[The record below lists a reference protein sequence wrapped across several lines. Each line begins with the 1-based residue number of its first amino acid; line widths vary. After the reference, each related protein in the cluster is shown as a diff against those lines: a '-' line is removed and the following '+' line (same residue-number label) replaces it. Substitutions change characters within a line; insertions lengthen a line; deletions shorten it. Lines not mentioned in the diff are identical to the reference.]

1 MNNNLDDLQK
11 LYKDIKH
18 YDPHVRQNAV
28 IGFGKYFLDDNA
40 RNSLKEEEKANI
52 VNVLLQCLEPKENSI
67 EVKGRTVRTFS
78 QITKFLTENEIIQVF
93 SRIINYLTQK
103 SAEGKDIYVN
113 CIKKIF
119 DEIPI
124 SSCKIIGKVICP
136 VLTEGILKSSDQE
149 ILELCLDTYTD
160 YIKTFDNVLIK
171 DNDVVKNKIDLFTKS
186 VEFLTSVDITLQ
198 NNAINFIGN
207 LAVLLNKKEIKE
219 ITSNLIT
226 KLTKSQNL
234 YEKSAIL
241 DCLNSIAKTSAN
253 KQIELLPNLIAN
265 INSKCNLK
273 YLEED
278 SADYDEK
285 NKYVKSCLECLETY
299 ILKLLNRIDKRVLYD
314 IIINSLK
321 LIEYDPNYS
330 YDNQGDNMDVDD
342 YDNEYADYEIDA
354 GDLDDSSWKVRKS
367 SVNIIHN
374 FLKSGYNFD
383 KDLIIKI
390 IKQLVVDLREH
401 EENTK
406 IDIISTLCD
415 YLYSQVEQ
423 NETDLGLTFKRK
435 SSINVTYLSE
445 VANDINN
452 ILLKELKG
460 SNKNLNSNMLKLLP
474 ALASVASSE
483 MIKSFKNFQN
493 IFENVCLT
501 DSNNTIIFFDFLSKL
516 FQANNL
522 SEDYIEIYEMILNYI
537 EKGVN
542 NDFYK
547 IQIVA
552 LNSCLY
558 LLPIL
563 SQDKKENE
571 KYIKKIYNF
580 ILPKFKNNDIDAELK
595 STLINVMSCILEECG
610 DLFDE
615 KTLIEL
621 FNLYLLKTKN
631 DLIRAKIYTNLN
643 KILLKQNKIN
653 LTKAIAQFKNSI
665 LEILNSSPI
674 SLQYTTLIFLET
686 VFKYFPNSFKES
698 TNKFIDILLKLL
710 NEENLIPLIYNV
722 FIQMIKLI
730 DENSLLKILIETS
743 EKIDKIT
750 ISENQLNS
758 LYEFSNISSQ
768 KLNKKIS
775 KIIEPYLEKIK
786 DLNSNKSYFIAILCA
801 NCEKEQIFINKAI
814 NIINSTKKDS
824 KELKNA
830 LVLIGDI
837 CENSKQKHIELITT
851 LEKMI
856 GKDNEEINNL
866 ISISIGQIGLN
877 DSSEFIKKIC
887 STKINENVLISI
899 KEFLILIQEKNKN
912 VSNEDLNKLFE
923 YLNKNNNFNSKSNIN
938 HCGEC
943 LGILTAVNQQFLK
956 QFLNGLN
963 NTETN
968 IKIGFYYGLSS
979 LLNQKIK
986 LKEETVTILIPK
998 ILEGIKNN
1006 ELLIKEYSFN
1016 ALLNASHFYMNIIK
1030 DKYKDFN
1037 DLFAIYHKINKIWIE
1052 IADFGGG
1059 MKIINDKGL
1068 NLRKAIF
1075 STIKIFVDNEPNKI
1089 NVSDTINYLMNGLND
1104 NDDIVTIVFGTII
1117 KLAHMFHSNFV
1128 PFVDNLCEQLKIAN
1142 EKIKIAENKKE
1153 FATNVIRLFNEL
1165 KVENEI
1171 DSNPKFVNIKEEMN
1185 KFLNDINKKNN

>member
-1 MNNNLDDLQK
+1 MNNNLDEISK

-28 IGFGKYFLDDNA
+28 IGFGKHFLDDNA
-40 RNSLKEEEKANI
+40 RNALKDEEKANI
-52 VNVLLQCLEPKENSI
+52 VNVLLQCLEPKEKSI

-103 SAEGKDIYVN
+103 SAEGKDIYVT
-113 CIKKIF
+113 CIKNIF
-119 DEIPI
+119 KATQI
-124 SSCKIIGKVICP
+124 SSCKMIGKVICP
-136 VLTEGILKSSDQE
+136 VLTEGILKSNDQE

-171 DNDVVKNKIDLFTKS
+171 DNDIIKNRIDLFKKS
-186 VEFLTSVDITLQ
+186 VGFLTSNDTTLQ

-207 LAVLLNKKEIKE
+207 LAVLLNKKETDE
-219 ITSNLIT
+219 ITKNLIE
-226 KLTKSQNL
+226 KLKKSQNL
-234 YEKSAIL
+234 YEKTAIL

-253 KQIELLPNLIAN
+253 KQIELLPELISI
-265 INSKCNLK
+265 INSNCNLK

-285 NKYVKSCLECLETY
+285 NKYIKSCLDCLETY
-299 ILKLLNRIDKRVLYD
+299 ILKLLNRIDKKVLNV
-314 IIINSLK
+314 IINNCLK
-321 LIEYDPNYS
+321 LVEYDPNYS
-330 YDNQGDNMDVDD
+330 YDNQGDNMDVD

-354 GDLDDSSWKVRKS
+354 GDMDDSSWKIRMS
-367 SVNIIHN
+367 SVNIIHS

-415 YLYSQVEQ
+415 YLYSQVESK
-423 NETDLGLTFKRK
+423 ETDLGMTFKRK
-435 SSINVTYLSE
+435 SSVNVEYLSE
-445 VANDINN
+445 VANNINN

-460 SNKNLNSNMLKLLP
+460 SNQNLNSNMLKLLP
-474 ALASVASSE
+474 ALASVACNE
-483 MIKSFKNFQN
+483 MIDVFVNLKD
-493 IFENVCLT
+493 IIENVCLT
-501 DSNNTIIFFDFLSKL
+501 DSNNTIIFFDFLIKL
-516 FQANNL
+516 FQANTF
-522 SEDYIEIYEMILNYI
+522 SEDYSGIYEMIINYI

-552 LNSCLY
+552 LNACLY

-563 SQDKKENE
+563 SQDKKGYE

-580 ILPKFKNNDIDAELK
+580 ILPKFKNDDIDAELK
-595 STLINVMSCILEECG
+595 SMLINVMSCILEESG

-653 LTKAIAQFKNSI
+653 LTKAIAQFKDSI

-730 DENSLLKILIETS
+730 DENSLLKILNETS

-912 VSNEDLNKLFE
+912 VSDEDLNKLFE

-979 LLNQKIK
+979 LLNQKNK
-986 LKEETVTILIPK
+986 LKNETVKILIPK
-998 ILEGIKNN
+998 ILEGIQNN

-1030 DKYKDFN
+1030 DKYKEFN

-1089 NVSDTINYLMNGLND
+1089 NVSDTINYLTNGLND

-1117 KLAHMFHSNFV
+1117 KVAHLFHSNFV

-1153 FATNVIRLFNEL
+1153 FAVNVIRLFNEL

-1171 DSNPKFVNIKEEMN
+1171 DSNPKFVNIREEMN
-1185 KFLNDINKKNN
+1185 KFLNDINKK

>member
-1 MNNNLDDLQK
+1 MNNNLDEISK

-28 IGFGKYFLDDNA
+28 IGFGKHFLDDNA
-40 RNSLKEEEKANI
+40 RNALKDEEKANI
-52 VNVLLQCLEPKENSI
+52 VNVLLQCLEPKEKSI

-103 SAEGKDIYVN
+103 SAEGKDIYVT
-113 CIKKIF
+113 CIKNIF
-119 DEIPI
+119 KATQI
-124 SSCKIIGKVICP
+124 SSCKMIGKVICP
-136 VLTEGILKSSDQE
+136 VLTEGILKSNDQE

-171 DNDVVKNKIDLFTKS
+171 DNDIIKNRIDLFKKS
-186 VEFLTSVDITLQ
+186 VGFLTSNDTTLQ

-207 LAVLLNKKEIKE
+207 LAVLLNKKETDE
-219 ITSNLIT
+219 ITKNLIE
-226 KLTKSQNL
+226 KLKKSQNL
-234 YEKSAIL
+234 YEKTAIL

-253 KQIELLPNLIAN
+253 KQIELLPELISI
-265 INSKCNLK
+265 INSNCNLK

-285 NKYVKSCLECLETY
+285 NKYIKSCLDCLETY
-299 ILKLLNRIDKRVLYD
+299 ILKLLNRIDKKVLNV
-314 IIINSLK
+314 IINNCLK
-321 LIEYDPNYS
+321 LVEYDPNYS
-330 YDNQGDNMDVDD
+330 YDNQGDNMDVD

-354 GDLDDSSWKVRKS
+354 GDMDDSSWKVRMS
-367 SVNIIHN
+367 SVNIIHS

-415 YLYSQVEQ
+415 YLYSQVESK
-423 NETDLGLTFKRK
+423 ETDLGLTFKRK
-435 SSINVTYLSE
+435 SSVNVEYLSE
-445 VANDINN
+445 VANNINN

-460 SNKNLNSNMLKLLP
+460 SNQNLNSNMLKLLP
-474 ALASVASSE
+474 ALASVACNE
-483 MIKSFKNFQN
+483 MIDVFINLKN
-493 IFENVCLT
+493 IIENVCLT
-501 DSNNTIIFFDFLSKL
+501 DSNNTIIFFDFLIKL
-516 FQANNL
+516 FQANTFC
-522 SEDYIEIYEMILNYI
+522 EDYSGIYEMIINYI

-552 LNSCLY
+552 LNACLY

-563 SQDKKENE
+563 SQDKKGYE

-580 ILPKFKNNDIDAELK
+580 ILPKFKNDDIDAELK
-595 STLINVMSCILEECG
+595 SMLINVMSCILEESG

-698 TNKFIDILLKLL
+698 TNKFIEILLKLL

-877 DSSEFIKKIC
+877 DSSEFIKKIY

-899 KEFLILIQEKNKN
+899 KEFLTLIQEKNKK

-979 LLNQKIK
+979 LLNQKNK
-986 LKEETVTILIPK
+986 LKNETVKILIPK
-998 ILEGIKNN
+998 ILEGIQNN

-1030 DKYKDFN
+1030 DKYKEFN

-1089 NVSDTINYLMNGLND
+1089 NVSDTINYLTNGLND

-1117 KLAHMFHSNFV
+1117 KVAHLFHSNFV

-1153 FATNVIRLFNEL
+1153 FAVNVIRLFNEL

-1171 DSNPKFVNIKEEMN
+1171 DSNPKFVNIREEMN
-1185 KFLNDINKKNN
+1185 KFLNDINKK

>member
-1 MNNNLDDLQK
+1 MNNNLDEISK

-28 IGFGKYFLDDNA
+28 IGFGKHFLDDNA
-40 RNSLKEEEKANI
+40 RNALKDEEKANI
-52 VNVLLQCLEPKENSI
+52 VNVLLQCLEPKEKSI

-103 SAEGKDIYVN
+103 SAEGKDIYVT
-113 CIKKIF
+113 CIKNIF
-119 DEIPI
+119 KATQI
-124 SSCKIIGKVICP
+124 SSCKMIGKVICP
-136 VLTEGILKSSDQE
+136 VLTEGILKSNDQE

-171 DNDVVKNKIDLFTKS
+171 DNDIIKNRIDLFKKS
-186 VEFLTSVDITLQ
+186 VGFLTSNDTTLQ

-207 LAVLLNKKEIKE
+207 LAVLLNKKETDE
-219 ITSNLIT
+219 ITKNLIE
-226 KLTKSQNL
+226 KLKKSQNL
-234 YEKSAIL
+234 YEKTAIL

-253 KQIELLPNLIAN
+253 KQIELLPELISI
-265 INSKCNLK
+265 INSNCNLK

-285 NKYVKSCLECLETY
+285 NKYIKSCLDCLETY
-299 ILKLLNRIDKRVLYD
+299 ILKLLNRIDKKVLNV
-314 IIINSLK
+314 IINNCLK
-321 LIEYDPNYS
+321 LVEYDPNYS
-330 YDNQGDNMDVDD
+330 YDNQGDNMDVD

-354 GDLDDSSWKVRKS
+354 GDMDDSSWKVRMS
-367 SVNIIHN
+367 SVNIIHS

-415 YLYSQVEQ
+415 YLYSQVESK
-423 NETDLGLTFKRK
+423 ETDLGLTFKRK
-435 SSINVTYLSE
+435 SSVNVEYLSE
-445 VANDINN
+445 VANNINN

-460 SNKNLNSNMLKLLP
+460 SNQNLNSNMLKLLP
-474 ALASVASSE
+474 ALASVACNE
-483 MIKSFKNFQN
+483 MIDVFVNLKN
-493 IFENVCLT
+493 IIENVCLT
-501 DSNNTIIFFDFLSKL
+501 DSNNTIIFFDFLIKL
-516 FQANNL
+516 FQANTFC
-522 SEDYIEIYEMILNYI
+522 EDYSGIYEMIINYI

-552 LNSCLY
+552 LNACLY

-563 SQDKKENE
+563 SQDKKGYE

-580 ILPKFKNNDIDAELK
+580 ILPKFKNDDIDAELK
-595 STLINVMSCILEECG
+595 SMLINVMSCILKESG

-631 DLIRAKIYTNLN
+631 DLIRSKIYTNLN
-643 KILLKQNKIN
+643 KILLKQNKLN
-653 LTKAIAQFKNSI
+653 LTKAIAQFKDSI

-674 SLQYTTLIFLET
+674 SLQYTILIFLET
-686 VFKYFPNSFKES
+686 VFKYFPNSFKGSE
-698 TNKFIDILLKLL
+698 NKFIDILLKLI
-710 NEENLIPLIYNV
+710 NEENLIPVIYNV
-722 FIQMIKLI
+722 FIQMAKLI
-730 DENSLLKILIETS
+730 DEKSLLKILTETS
-743 EKIDKIT
+743 EKLDKLT

-758 LYEFSNISSQ
+758 LYEFSNISSE
-768 KLNKKIS
+768 KLNKKINN
-775 KIIEPYLEKIK
+775 IIDPYLDKIK
-786 DLNSNKSYFIAILCA
+786 DLNSNKSYFIGILCA
-801 NCEKEQIFINKAI
+801 NCGKEQVFINKGI

-824 KELKNA
+824 NELKNA

-866 ISISIGQIGLN
+866 ISIAIGQIGLN

-887 STKINENVLISI
+887 STTINDYVLISI

-912 VSNEDLNKLFE
+912 VSEADLNKLFD
-923 YLNKNNNFNSKSNIN
+923 YLNQKNNFNSKLNIIIN

-943 LGILTAVNQQFLK
+943 LGILTAVNQKFLN

-963 NTETN
+963 SNETN
-968 IKIGFYYGLSS
+968 VKIGFYYGLSS

-986 LKEETVTILIPK
+986 LTNETVQNLIPK
-998 ILEGIKNN
+998 ILQGIQNN

-1016 ALLNASHFYMNIIK
+1016 ALLNASHYYMNIIK
-1030 DKYKDFN
+1030 DKYNEFN
-1037 DLFAIYHKINKIWIE
+1037 SLFAVYHKINKNWIE
-1052 IADFGGG
+1052 VADFGGG

-1089 NVSDTINYLMNGLND
+1089 NVSDTINYLTNGLND

-1117 KLAHMFHSNFV
+1117 KVAHLFHSNFV

-1153 FATNVIRLFNEL
+1153 FAVNVIRLFNEL

-1171 DSNPKFVNIKEEMN
+1171 DSNPKFVNIREEMN
-1185 KFLNDINKKNN
+1185 KFLNDINKK